1 MRGSL
6 LLGERIINVPRASGL
21 LVGPPSRQTSE
32 YWGGMNVGRA
42 VRQVH
47 RQVFVIGEPLPHLW
61 LDGRAVTPVV
71 DWDRDALRH
80 RLRSGR
86 GPILDRSVLRDA
98 TTRRPDAAPPSVLS
112 LVGFVAADPPEKGGR
127 TLARLSGYCRTV
139 LAMPA
144 AVPLDPIAAAE
155 FDLQGIT
162 VVSVDRADTVD
173 LLVPGEPGP
182 ASGSGRRTSWL
193 RFREEQMF
201 AAALQ
206 AGAVASY

>member
-1 MRGSL
+1 M
-6 LLGERIINVPRASGL
+6 PRTSGL

-32 YWGGMNVGRA
+32 YWSGIDVRGA

-71 DWDRDALRH
+71 TWDQEALRL
-80 RLRSGR
+80 RLRSGM
-86 GPILDRSVLRDA
+86 GPILDRSVLRAA
-98 TTRRPDAAPPSVLS
+98 TEGPPGGAPPGVLS
-112 LVGFVAADPPEKGGR
+112 LVGFIAADPPAKGGR

-139 LAMPA
+139 LAVPA
-144 AVPLDPIAAAE
+144 TVPLDPIAAAE

-162 VVSVDRADTVD
+162 VVAVTGAGTVSVV
-173 LLVPGEPGP
+173 VPGEPGP
-182 ASGSGRRTSWL
+182 APGAASRTSWL

-206 AGAVASY
+206 AGVVDAY